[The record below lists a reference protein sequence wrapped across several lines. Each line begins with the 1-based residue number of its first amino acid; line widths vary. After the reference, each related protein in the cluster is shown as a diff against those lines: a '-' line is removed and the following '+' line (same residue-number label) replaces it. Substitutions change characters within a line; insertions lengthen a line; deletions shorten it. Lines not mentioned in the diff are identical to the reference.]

1 MRIENDLVQEKINQI
16 EKEQNEILNDLEK
29 EKNDKI
35 AELQDA
41 LDEINLN
48 HDEYVKKVEKELI
61 LRNQKIEN
69 LQKFINDKKNSID
82 VIKMQQEQY
91 LKE

>member
-1 MRIENDLVQEKINQI
+1 MRNENDLAQEKINQI

-48 HDEYVKKVEKELI
+48 HDEYVKKVEKELF